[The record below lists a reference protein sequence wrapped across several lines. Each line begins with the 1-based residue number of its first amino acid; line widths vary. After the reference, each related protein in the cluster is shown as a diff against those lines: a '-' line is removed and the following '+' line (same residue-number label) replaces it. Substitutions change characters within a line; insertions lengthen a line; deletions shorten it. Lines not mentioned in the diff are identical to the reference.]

1 MKQTELLKKARTAF
15 KSADKKEKD
24 LLAEIFGKE
33 AFVGNIMEQITSF
46 EDARA
51 HLNLDLKI
59 PFPNPSNTREAAA
72 NAFYKLDIIA
82 EALRDGVKLDWSDSG
97 QKKWFPWFEY
107 TPSGFRFDVSYFA
120 DVATF
125 SSGGS
130 RLCYRTRELSDY
142 AGTQFLELYR
152 DMMIIPKYTYR

>member
-1 MKQTELLKKARTAF
+1 MEQTELLKKARTAF

-107 TPSGFRFDVSYFA
+107 TPSGFRFDVSAYVGVYA
-120 DVATF
+120 
-125 SSGGS
+125 SSTGGS
-130 RLCYRTRELSDY
+130 RLCLD
-142 AGTQFLELYR
+142 TQAKANYFGKQFADLWVVMLNP
-152 DMMIIPKYTYR
+152 DK